1 MINRKNKISK
11 VSVELSGE
19 VLDKTITEKQINGVY
34 EFSLPFKFKYN
45 GSWKIKHECE
55 NCGDYCDFG
64 LYFNSSISH
73 YSSLT
78 FNQTQFLCSKYFDL
92 SFLKKIS
99 ELFDTTNLKSI
110 DSGSYI
116 ITNDNFD
123 ADYPVT
129 SSIQPI
135 FYRCNKCLTEFL
147 CLMRNGYPY
156 SADKECIEGLIGTIF
171 IDEIIQIESIVNFDE
186 LLEQYAI
193 K

>member
-92 SFLKKIS
+92 
-99 ELFDTTNLKSI
+99 
-110 DSGSYI
+110 
-116 ITNDNFD
+116 
-123 ADYPVT
+123 
-129 SSIQPI
+129 
-135 FYRCNKCLTEFL
+135 
-147 CLMRNGYPY
+147 
-156 SADKECIEGLIGTIF
+156 
-171 IDEIIQIESIVNFDE
+171 IESKFEKPLFPLKFFKSFPANIFSS
-186 LLEQYAI
+186 
-193 K
+193 